1 MPRAAPG
8 GRREV
13 GLPQQHVRL
22 GEARIQHRVVLRVCR
37 RRELRWSPRCRI
49 ACRYWDGSTPRPL
62 ALRGEAAPTLAD
74 SPPNRPEETSLA
86 RRGAGA
92 CPRLSRPRPCPRKP
106 WTVLHAADL
115 RPFRH
120 ARFIFFSK
128 VVNLG
133 CGRSDVNK
141 KEPLTPNTAPARSA
155 TASSSRS
162 SAVSSSPRPV

>member
-92 CPRLSRPRPCPRKP
+92 CPRLSRPRPCPASLGQFC
-106 WTVLHAADL
+106 TLL
-115 RPFRH
+115 TYG
-120 ARFIFFSK
+120 RF
-128 VVNLG
+128 V
-133 CGRSDVNK
+133 
-141 KEPLTPNTAPARSA
+141 TPG
-155 TASSSRS
+155 SSS
-162 SAVSSSPRPV
+162 SARW